1 MLIKKNCYSY
11 GDGNKNT
18 SLKTWDRND
27 FRSQCKRTNIVANDG
42 MNSCP
47 MSLRAQQ
54 QKQLRISE
62 PPNLSH
68 QRETEVLRRTH
79 SSKISGSTMRGLDK
93 NGALQAFKPNFQQN
107 QFKKKMGHIPEEN
120 TLKVNF

>member
-1 MLIKKNCYSY
+1 M
-11 GDGNKNT
+11 
-18 SLKTWDRND
+18 KTWDRND
-27 FRSQCKRTNIVANDG
+27 FRSQCKGTNIVANDG

-54 QKQLRISE
+54 QQQLRISE
-62 PPNLSH
+62 PPNLPH
-68 QRETEVLRRTH
+68 QRETRTH

-107 QFKKKMGHIPEEN
+107 QFKKKMDHIPEEKA
-120 TLKVNF
+120 LKVNF